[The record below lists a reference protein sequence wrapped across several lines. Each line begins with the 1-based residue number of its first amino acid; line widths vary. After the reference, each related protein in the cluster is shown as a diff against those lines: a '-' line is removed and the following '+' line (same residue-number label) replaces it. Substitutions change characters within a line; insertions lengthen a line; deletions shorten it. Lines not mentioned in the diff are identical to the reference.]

1 MPIDQFYN
9 SSNTLMSDELQFEE
23 MKRIMTG
30 AGFGIWSVENIEG
43 HPLWMRANA
52 KMAELLGICDVSVM
66 SPEEMYDFWFNR
78 IKPEAKESV
87 MASIDRMKS
96 GKVEE
101 VTYLWEHPAIG
112 DRYMRF
118 TGSGKA
124 VDGKGYVLNGYCSDV
139 TGLVNKEKEQQK
151 AMARMGAE
159 IQRAYEIVKFV
170 SRSCTSIYRINMQ
183 DGRLMHVSTM
193 NEKVHNALGNEGDA
207 RERFL
212 EFCEK
217 LVKPE
222 WREEMLAFTNLDWVR
237 EQLKTQSIIKH
248 EFECSAC
255 GWVIG
260 SFVAGKRGDD
270 GYCTEVVWTTVD
282 VNEQKKKELS
292 QLNAL
297 EDAKRAAVEANRA
310 KSSFL
315 LNMSHDIRTP
325 MNAIVGF
332 TGLLEKHQEEPERR
346 QDYLNKLK
354 ESSALLLG
362 LINNVLEMS
371 RIEKGHLDLDVQA
384 CGVEQMYDMFCSV
397 FLDMMIQKGITFC
410 HSMDVEHEFLFC
422 DPIKVRDVVLN
433 LLSNAYK
440 YTPSGGKVE
449 LYIREVP
456 CEEEG
461 FAIIETVV
469 KDNGLGM
476 SAEFIPHMF
485 EEFSREHNTTDVK
498 VEGTGLGMPIVKN
511 LLDLMGGTIEVESEL
526 GKGTTFKVYIKH
538 RIAKKSDVINVD
550 MPDVSDVDFRGRRI
564 LLAEDNDLNAEITME
579 VLKDIDLV
587 VERAE
592 DGQRCVEMIDAA
604 PAGYYDLILMDI
616 QMPRM
621 NGYEATRIIRQMK
634 DKEKANIT
642 ILAMTAN
649 AFEEDKREAIE
660 SGMNAHLSKPIE
672 VEKLIKTLKR
682 RLNSRK

>member
-43 HPLWMRANA
+43 QPLWMRANA

-159 IQRAYEIVKFV
+159 IQRAYEVVKFV

-183 DGRLMHVSTM
+183 DGRLMHVSTV

-325 MNAIVGF
+325 MNAIIGF

-371 RIEKGHLDLDVQA
+371 RIEKGHLDLDIQA

-538 RIAKKSDVINVD
+538 HIAKKSDVINVD

-682 RLNSRK
+682 SLNSRK

>member
-183 DGRLMHVSTM
+183 DGRLMHVSTV

-325 MNAIVGF
+325 MNAIIGF

-604 PAGYYDLILMDI
+604 PAGHYDLILMDI

-682 RLNSRK
+682 SLNSRK

>member
-183 DGRLMHVSTM
+183 DGRLMHVSTV

-260 SFVAGKRGDD
+260 SFVGGKRGDD

-325 MNAIVGF
+325 MNAIIGF

-371 RIEKGHLDLDVQA
+371 RIEKGHLDLDIQA

-682 RLNSRK
+682 SLNSRK

>member
-183 DGRLMHVSTM
+183 DGRLMHVSTV

-248 EFECSAC
+248 EFECTIR
-255 GWVIG
+255 GWAIG
-260 SFVAGKRGDD
+260 SFVAGKRGED
-270 GYCTEVVWTTVD
+270 GYCTEIVWTTVD
-282 VNEQKKKELS
+282 VNEQKLRELS
-292 QLNAL
+292 QLKAL
-297 EDAKRAAVEANRA
+297 EEAKRAAIEANRA
-310 KSSFL
+310 KSTFL
-315 LNMSHDIRTP
+315 FNMSHDIRTP
-325 MNAIVGF
+325 MNAIMGF
-332 TGLLEKHQEEPERR
+332 TGLLEKHQDEPERR

-371 RIEKGHLDLDVQA
+371 RIEKGHLDLDIQA

-682 RLNSRK
+682 SLNSRK

>member
-43 HPLWMRANA
+43 QPLWMRANA

-159 IQRAYEIVKFV
+159 IQRAYEVVKFV

-183 DGRLMHVSTM
+183 DGRLMHVSTV

-325 MNAIVGF
+325 MNAIIGF

-371 RIEKGHLDLDVQA
+371 RIEKGHLDLDIQA

-579 VLKDIDLV
+579 VLKDIDFV
-587 VERAE
+587 VERAD

-672 VEKLIKTLKR
+672 VEKLIKALKR
-682 RLNSRK
+682 SLNSRK

>member
-159 IQRAYEIVKFV
+159 IQRAYEVVKFV

-183 DGRLMHVSTM
+183 DGRLMHVSTV
-193 NEKVHNALGNEGDA
+193 NEKVHNVLGNEGDA

-248 EFECSAC
+248 AFECSAC

-325 MNAIVGF
+325 MNAIIGF

-371 RIEKGHLDLDVQA
+371 RIEKGHLDLDIQA

-410 HSMDVEHEFLFC
+410 HSMDVEHDFLFC

-682 RLNSRK
+682 SLNSRK

>member
-159 IQRAYEIVKFV
+159 IQRAYEVVKFV
-170 SRSCTSIYRINMQ
+170 SRSCTSIYRINLLT
-183 DGRLMHVSTM
+183 GRYKQVSTILKEV
-193 NEKVHNALGNEGDA
+193 NDLLGAEGDA
-207 RERFL
+207 REGL
-212 EFCEK
+212 LTLCEK
-217 LVKPE
+217 IVKPE
-222 WREEMLAFTNLDWVR
+222 WKNAMLAFTNLDWVR
-237 EQLKTQSIIKH
+237 EQLKTQPIVKR
-248 EFECSAC
+248 EFEGNIR
-255 GWVIG
+255 GWAIA

-325 MNAIVGF
+325 MNAIIGF

-354 ESSALLLG
+354 ESSTLLLG

-371 RIEKGHLDLDVQA
+371 RIEKGHLDLDIQA

-485 EEFSREHNTTDVK
+485 EEFSREHNTTDIK

-682 RLNSRK
+682 SLNSRK

>member
-43 HPLWMRANA
+43 QPLWMRANA

-159 IQRAYEIVKFV
+159 IQRAYEVVKFV

-183 DGRLMHVSTM
+183 DGRLMHVSTV

-325 MNAIVGF
+325 MNAIIGF

-371 RIEKGHLDLDVQA
+371 RIEKGHLDLDIQA

-538 RIAKKSDVINVD
+538 HIAKKSDVINVD

-579 VLKDIDLV
+579 VLKDIDFV

-682 RLNSRK
+682 SLNSRK

>member
-124 VDGKGYVLNGYCSDV
+124 IDGKGYVLNGYCSDV

-183 DGRLMHVSTM
+183 DGRLMHVSTV

-485 EEFSREHNTTDVK
+485 EEFSREHNTTDIK

-604 PAGYYDLILMDI
+604 PAGHYDLILMDI

-672 VEKLIKTLKR
+672 VEKLIKALKR
-682 RLNSRK
+682 SLNSRK

>member
-87 MASIDRMKS
+87 MSSIDRMKS

-159 IQRAYEIVKFV
+159 IQRAYEVVKYV
-170 SRSCTSIYRINMQ
+170 SRSCTSIYRINLLT
-183 DGRLMHVSTM
+183 GRYEQVSTILKEV
-193 NEKVHNALGNEGDA
+193 NDLLGAEGDA
-207 RERFL
+207 REGL
-212 EFCEK
+212 LTLCEK
-217 LVKPE
+217 IVKPE
-222 WREEMLAFTNLDWVR
+222 WKNAMLAFTNLDWVR
-237 EQLKTQSIIKH
+237 EQLKTQPIVKK
-248 EFECSAC
+248 EFEGNIR
-255 GWVIG
+255 GWAIA

-292 QLNAL
+292 QLSAL

-325 MNAIVGF
+325 MNAIIGF

-354 ESSALLLG
+354 ESSTLLLG

-371 RIEKGHLDLDVQA
+371 RIEKGHLDLDIQA

-485 EEFSREHNTTDVK
+485 EEFSREHNTTDIK

-682 RLNSRK
+682 SMNSRK

>member
-43 HPLWMRANA
+43 QPLWMRANA

-87 MASIDRMKS
+87 MATIDRMKS

-159 IQRAYEIVKFV
+159 IQRAYEVVKFV
-170 SRSCTSIYRINMQ
+170 SRSCTSIYRINLLT
-183 DGRLMHVSTM
+183 GRYEQVSTILKEV
-193 NEKVHNALGNEGDA
+193 NDLLGAEGDA
-207 RERFL
+207 REGL
-212 EFCEK
+212 LTLCEK
-217 LVKPE
+217 IVKPE
-222 WREEMLAFTNLDWVR
+222 WKNAMLAFTNLDWVR
-237 EQLKTQSIIKH
+237 EQLKTQPIVKR
-248 EFECSAC
+248 EFEGNIR
-255 GWVIG
+255 GWAIA

-325 MNAIVGF
+325 MNAIIGF

-476 SAEFIPHMF
+476 SAEFIPHIF

>member
-159 IQRAYEIVKFV
+159 IQRAYEVVKFV

-183 DGRLMHVSTM
+183 DGRLMHVSTV

-325 MNAIVGF
+325 MNAIIGF

-371 RIEKGHLDLDVQA
+371 RIEKGHLDLDIQA

-476 SAEFIPHMF
+476 SAEFIPHIF